1 MAGTG
6 QVALYID
13 WDNLAISTSA
23 ETGGAIPD
31 VKRIVR
37 AAQSYGQVV
46 LARAYAEWGQT
57 SDRLAVYRAGV
68 DPVYAPTFRFEA
80 DQPGGPRGK
89 SLADPCLVAD
99 CVDALH
105 LLPQVETLVL
115 VSGDKDLIPIVRL
128 AQTRGKRVVV
138 IAQDLAAVVLREMAD
153 EFIPY
158 RQIVGS
164 AEARPTAVRAEISEL
179 ARRRRRR
186 GRSSTETTT
195 ETGIS
200 SAPLPG
206 VPEDI
211 PAEAGDAAIPRESGT
226 EGGNRRPLRRD
237 RRERRPFVDR
247 AGVMRSTTPESTEVS
262 PEEPAAAAPE
272 PIAPSAPAPEVS
284 RTELFSRIRELL
296 ETRRRQGRG
305 RLRAT
310 NLKDYLIAG
319 DASFSERRYGFATI
333 RELIAA
339 GIEAGALQV
348 VSEGAVD
355 WLSAPSAEG
364 AAPASGAVPRS
375 IGTAPVPPRGADAR
389 PAPADSA
396 APVEAAPM
404 DDEAAR
410 VMIRDVAESGRP
422 ATYGL
427 VVSTLASQLMKTLP
441 DTQAR
446 AEAERLLER
455 LAAAG
460 SIRVDREPREL
471 TVNGVTHRVR
481 LVELLSAEVPNA
493 PSPGPN
499 ASNDGARPRTS
510 RRGETRAV
518 RAGAEIPPDLL
529 EQLVVAVRESLPP
542 DRDSAGA
549 AGVKSRLIKARGAFD
564 ESEFGYGKFKDFLLA
579 AEALGRI
586 RVISTGA
593 ATRVGLPVAE
603 EPAAD

>member
-23 ETGGAIPD
+23 ETGGTMPD
-31 VKRIVR
+31 VRRIVR

-80 DQPGGPRGK
+80 EQPGGPRGK

-138 IAQDLAAVVLREMAD
+138 IAQDMAAVVLREMAD
-153 EFIPY
+153 EFISY
-158 RQIVGS
+158 RQILGS
-164 AEARPTAVRAEISEL
+164 AEARSTAVRAEVSEL

-186 GRSSTETTT
+186 GRSTAETTT
-195 ETGIS
+195 ET
-200 SAPLPG
+200 SASTAPSPAASDEALP
-206 VPEDI
+206 
-211 PAEAGDAAIPRESGT
+211 PANDVATPRESGT
-226 EGGNRRPLRRD
+226 DGGNRRPLRRD

-247 AGVMRSTTPESTEVS
+247 AGVMRPTAPETAEGG
-262 PEEPAAAAPE
+262 PEEHATAAPE
-272 PIAPSAPAPEVS
+272 PVAPAPPTPEVS
-284 RTELFSRIRELL
+284 RSDLFARIRELL

-305 RLRAT
+305 RLRST
-310 NLKDYLIAG
+310 NLKDYLIAE

-333 RELIAA
+333 RDLIAA
-339 GIEAGALQV
+339 GVEAGALQL

-364 AAPASGAVPRS
+364 ATRAPLAVPRS
-375 IGTAPVPPRGADAR
+375 IGATSAPPPRADAL
-389 PAPADSA
+389 PSPADGA
-396 APVEAAPM
+396 APVEFAPL

-410 VMIRDVAESGRP
+410 QMIRDVAESGRP

-427 VVSTLASQLMKTLP
+427 VVSTLASRLMKALP
-441 DTQAR
+441 DLQAR
-446 AEAERLLER
+446 TEAERLLDR
-455 LAAAG
+455 LSATG

-481 LVELLSAEVPNA
+481 LVELLTADESA
-493 PSPGPN
+493 PSLAGS
-499 ASNDGARPRTS
+499 ASSDGVRPRS
-510 RRGETRAV
+510 GRRGETRAA
-518 RAGAEIPPDLL
+518 RFGAEIPPDLL
-529 EQLVVAVRESLPP
+529 DQLVVAVRESLPP

-549 AGVKSRLIKARGAFD
+549 AGVKSRLIKARGTFD

-579 AEALGRI
+579 AEALGRV
-586 RVISTGA
+586 RVMSAGA
-593 ATRVGLPVAE
+593 ATRVGLPLTE
-603 EPAAD
+603 ESAAG